1 MGHGSNVPATVPRG
15 VAQPMKQA
23 SDLYNVKRDSVTR
36 AERGSHARGENSS
49 TLRSFMTAPRVSV
62 IVPAYDA
69 ETTLPA
75 ALESLRAQTYSAW
88 EAIIVDDGS
97 TDRTG
102 EIAAMFSASDE
113 RMRVVRQSN
122 AGESAARNAGAAIAK
137 SDWLVFLDA
146 DDWLFPTYLERMT
159 GAASADP
166 DAGVVHCGWIRVA
179 RDGQQ
184 SSGWFARPVQDLF
197 PELTQ
202 HNCFAVHA
210 CMVRRSL
217 AESIGPFDVTLRTC
231 PDWDFWQ
238 RIART
243 APRFASVPEILAC
256 YRLQPGSAGT
266 HARQLLA
273 DGLAVISRGHQSDP
287 RVRSPAA
294 RYAQGMPADQAG
306 KAKLEFVCWAAG
318 LAIGQGQ
325 PTQPLLDLVAG
336 ERAAVSTERVAELLY
351 LTVPMPT
358 GHLAGTWGHLWPGA
372 ETGIDA
378 FLAAF
383 EAHVQAPG
391 LAAQA
396 KLGLMRKIVTGIL
409 PAFLRRQRSAP
420 RSVKTEPGLGRRG
433 QNWERLAAER
443 ADKIEELRGW
453 IGELEAAKTWHD
465 EQRQVWHRRAEAA
478 ERRSGVGGDRA
489 GFQIGLR
496 QILHRLRRPPTPV
509 DDRPPAANAPE
520 PPAPGSSQK
529 PGPFADPRM
538 VEPVSREWGYDRGLP
553 VDRHY
558 IERFL
563 ARHEQDVTGR
573 VLEIG
578 DNSYTR
584 RFGADRVTTSDVLH
598 VVPGNQNATFVGD
611 LAQADHIPSDA
622 FDCIILTQTLQ
633 LIYDLPSAL
642 RTVYRVLKPGGV
654 LLATFPGLTR
664 TSQTEWPG
672 SWFWRLTPASAQ
684 RIFEAVF
691 PPQSLELAS
700 HGNVLAASAFLYGL
714 AVEDL
719 TAKELD
725 HQDPDY
731 DVIVTVRA
739 VKPASLTENDSRV
752 EVERRSTANAPS
764 GTARA
769 LVLLYHRV
777 AAGTLDPWNLSVSPD
792 RFDEQMAVLE
802 RETTV
807 VRLPQVVQEVARG
820 TMAQQMSRPL
830 VAITFDDGYADNLH
844 DALPLLE
851 KHGLPATVF
860 VCTGPVA
867 EGAEFW
873 WDTLERL
880 LLWPT
885 DLPLSLDIDIQG
897 QACHWDLHDSAGVPE
912 RASREH
918 SDWRAWEPPPTSR
931 HALYVAL
938 WQRLHQ
944 LDADDRARVLAVLQR
959 WAGRAA
965 TSQPRHRA
973 LGPAELAALAKSSL
987 VDIGAHTITH
997 PALSGLP
1004 AERQRT
1010 EITGSRT
1017 WLEAVVR
1024 RPVASFSYPFGRSVD
1039 YSPDTVTAVR
1049 QAGFSYAC
1057 SNIAGMVRSGADPF
1071 QLPRLQVKNWDGKE
1085 FEWQLRQWLA
1095 G

>member
-1 MGHGSNVPATVPRG
+1 M
-15 VAQPMKQA
+15 
-23 SDLYNVKRDSVTR
+23 
-36 AERGSHARGENSS
+36 
-49 TLRSFMTAPRVSV
+49 
-62 IVPAYDA
+62 PAYDA
-69 ETTLPA
+69 ETTLPE
-75 ALESLRAQTYSAW
+75 ALESLQAQTYSAW

-97 TDRTG
+97 TDRTA
-102 EIAAMFSASDE
+102 EIAATFAARDG
-113 RMRVVRQSN
+113 RLRVARQPN
-122 AGESAARNAGAAIAK
+122 AGESAARNAGAAVAK

-146 DDWLFPTYLERMT
+146 DDWLVPTYLERMT
-159 GAASADP
+159 GAVSADP
-166 DAGVVHCGWIRVA
+166 DAAVIHCGWVRVA
-179 RDGQQ
+179 RDGEQ
-184 SSGWFARPVQDLF
+184 SPGWFARPVQDLF
-197 PELTQ
+197 PELTR

-256 YRLQPGSAGT
+256 YRLRPNSAGT
-266 HARQLLA
+266 HARQVIRDALT
-273 DGLAVISRGHQSDP
+273 VISRGHQSDP
-287 RVRSPAA
+287 RVGSPAA

-306 KAKLEFVCWAAG
+306 EAKLEFVCWAAG

-325 PTQPLLDLVAG
+325 PTEPLLDLVAG
-336 ERAAVSTERVAELLY
+336 ERAAVSPERVAELLF
-351 LTVPMPT
+351 LAVPMPT
-358 GHLAGTWGHLWPGA
+358 GHLAGAWGHVWPGA
-372 ETGIDA
+372 ETGVDA
-378 FLAAF
+378 FLAAL
-383 EAHVQAPG
+383 EAHVQVPG
-391 LAAQA
+391 LAADA
-396 KLGLMRKIVTGIL
+396 RLRLMRKIVTRML
-409 PAFLRRQRSAP
+409 PAFLSRQRSDP
-420 RSVKTEPGLGRRG
+420 RSVKTETGLESHPP
-433 QNWERLAAER
+433 NWARLAAER

-453 IGELEAAKTWHD
+453 IGELEAAKEWHD

-478 ERRSGVGGDRA
+478 ERQSGAGGDRA
-489 GFQIGLR
+489 GFRIGLTR
-496 QILHRLRRPPTPV
+496 ILRTLRRPPAPAEE
-509 DDRPPAANAPE
+509 RSPAA
-520 PPAPGSSQK
+520 PAPGPPASDPRQK
-529 PGPFADPRM
+529 PGPFADPRTF
-538 VEPVSREWGYDRGLP
+538 EPVSREWGFDRGLP
-553 VDRHY
+553 VDRYY

-563 ARHEQDVTGR
+563 ARHEQDVNGR

-598 VVPGNQNATFVGD
+598 VVPGNENATFVGD
-611 LAQADHIPSDA
+611 LVQADHIPSDA

-633 LIYDLPSAL
+633 LIYDVPSAL

-691 PPQSLELAS
+691 PRQSLELAS

-719 TAKELD
+719 TASELD
-725 HQDPDY
+725 HEDPDY
-731 DVIVTVRA
+731 DVIITVRA

-752 EVERRSTANAPS
+752 EVERQKAVQAPS

-777 AAGTLDPWNLSVSPD
+777 AAGTPDPWQLSVSPD
-792 RFDEQMAVLE
+792 RFDEQMTVLE
-802 RETTV
+802 RESTV
-807 VRLPQVVQEVARG
+807 VRLPHMLQEVAKG
-820 TMAQQMSRPL
+820 SMAQTMGRSL
-830 VAITFDDGYADNLH
+830 VAITFDDGYADNLY

-860 VCTGPVA
+860 VCTGPIA
-867 EGAEFW
+867 QGAEFW

-885 DLPLSLDIDIQG
+885 DLPLSLDVDIQG
-897 QACHWDLHDSAGVPE
+897 QACRWDLSDSADFPE
-912 RASREH
+912 RASGAY

-938 WQRLHQ
+938 WQRLHP
-944 LDADDRARVLAVLQR
+944 LDADDRARVLAALQV

-987 VDIGAHTITH
+987 VDIGAHTINH

-1004 AERQRT
+1004 AERQRA
-1010 EITGSRT
+1010 EITGSRA
-1017 WLEAVVR
+1017 WLEAVLR
-1024 RPVASFSYPFGRSVD
+1024 RPVASFSYPFGRPVD
-1039 YSPDTVTAVR
+1039 YTPETVTAVR
-1049 QAGFSYAC
+1049 QAGFSCAC
-1057 SNIAGMVRSGADPF
+1057 SNIAGTVPSGADPF
-1071 QLPRLQVKNWDGKE
+1071 QLPRFQVKNWDGKE
-1085 FEWQLRQWLA
+1085 FERQLRQWLA